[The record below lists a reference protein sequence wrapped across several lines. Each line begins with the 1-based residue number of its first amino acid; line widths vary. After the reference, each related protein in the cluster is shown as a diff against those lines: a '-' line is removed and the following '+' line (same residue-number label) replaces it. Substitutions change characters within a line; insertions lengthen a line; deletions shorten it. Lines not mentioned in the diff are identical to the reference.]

1 MMNLLKI
8 WKENLL
14 NYDVNNMPYTIII
27 PARYSSKRLPGKPLL
42 SIGDKPMI
50 QHVWN
55 RASESGASRIIIA
68 TDDSRIYDTCIKFGA
83 ECQMTN
89 SDHTS
94 GSDRIMEVC
103 RACKLLDTE
112 IVVNLQGDEPFMSPL
127 LIDQLVENKRS
138 HPEFGVSTMCEEII
152 DPNSHADPSIV
163 KVLFD
168 SEGKASSFARILD
181 PLHSSNVLVYRHIG
195 IYAYSV
201 EILKKF
207 ISWPI
212 AKEEKKLSLEQLRF
226 MSNGINIHVGVTQHQ
241 TGIGVD
247 TVTDLQH
254 ANKLLKDDS

>member
-1 MMNLLKI
+1 MNLLKI
-8 WKENLL
+8 WKEKLL
-14 NYDVNNMPYTIII
+14 NYDVNKMPYTIII

-42 SIGDKPMI
+42 SIGGQPMI

-68 TDDSRIYDTCIKFGA
+68 TDDSRIYDTCIKFDA
-83 ECQMTN
+83 ECQMTS

-103 RACKLLDTE
+103 RACELLDSE
-112 IVVNLQGDEPFMSPL
+112 VVVNLQGDEPFMSPL
-127 LIDQLVENKRS
+127 LIDQLVENKES
-138 HPEFGVSTMCEEII
+138 HAEFGVATMCEEII
-152 DPNSHADPSIV
+152 DPDLLTEPSVV

-168 SEGKASSFARILD
+168 SEGKALSFARILD
-181 PLHSSNVLVYRHIG
+181 PLHSFNMLGYRHIG

-207 ISWPI
+207 ISWPV
-212 AKEEKKLSLEQLRF
+212 AEEEKKLSLEQLRF
-226 MSNGINIHVGVTQHQ
+226 MRNGVNIHVGITQHQ

-247 TVTDLQH
+247 TVSDLQH
-254 ANKLLKDDS
+254 ANNFLEDE